1 MSSELGIAVFYGAQV
16 FLLLSPGIVV
26 LSAPLLNA
34 MGRRWHPYLFRYAE
48 FMSLVALPLVFL
60 AVGDNGAL
68 NDCCND
74 TAFFSPEHRM
84 SVYVLISLC
93 VIAYYFSSLRESVL
107 PPIPEV
113 LVNVLLV
120 LGVVVNGVVVIHH
133 KDEDLGRALALFHVP
148 IILLFLMVLV
158 RNHRLFLAQSH
169 TLEPASILEHQCWQ
183 LLHAYP
189 WTKYPLL
196 LALCVP
202 VLALIACALLL
213 FGQRPDS
220 FLRAFTDTYRHGLSQ
235 LDHECAGVVCG
246 GHYLCTVAARGH
258 ASVVRPQRLGVR
270 AGNTIIC
277 NRQLLVANAFEE
289 LVQQRAPSLHGMI
302 RKYYDSVGEQVERHY
317 HLLDRKWVS
326 DVVHVAMKP
335 LEWIFLLVLYTFDR
349 HPERRIAAQYL
360 SVNDRR
366 CIAELVSEQS

>member
-1 MSSELGIAVFYGAQV
+1 M
-16 FLLLSPGIVV
+16 
-26 LSAPLLNA
+26 
-34 MGRRWHPYLFRYAE
+34 
-48 FMSLVALPLVFL
+48 
-60 AVGDNGAL
+60 
-68 NDCCND
+68 
-74 TAFFSPEHRM
+74 
-84 SVYVLISLC
+84 
-93 VIAYYFSSLRESVL
+93 
-107 PPIPEV
+107 
-113 LVNVLLV
+113 
-120 LGVVVNGVVVIHH
+120 
-133 KDEDLGRALALFHVP
+133 
-148 IILLFLMVLV
+148 
-158 RNHRLFLAQSH
+158 
-169 TLEPASILEHQCWQ
+169 
-183 LLHAYP
+183 
-189 WTKYPLL
+189 
-196 LALCVP
+196 
-202 VLALIACALLL
+202 LALIACALLL